1 VWAQAKG
8 IVPTPDWIFCRDNAI
23 TGRNKTTMLRSFF
36 NSEVEPK
43 AFTRRCLGVLFFVLL
58 AAAYMYWSHARH
70 IENPADK
77 IVPTISQ
84 IWAAAKQVAMQPDRT
99 GHIWLWADLG
109 ATSYR
114 FLVSLAIVSTGVLLG
129 LMMGLFSYVDALF
142 QNFIIAL
149 DKLVALSLLPLL
161 MVMLGIEEGFR
172 IGLAVLAVYPTVVL
186 SAYKEAKGY
195 AEQRKIKARTLGA
208 SNWELA
214 FRVVLPGIMPRMID
228 IIRRNFNLI
237 AVMVIAGEMIV
248 ASEGLGY
255 RIAAV
260 RRFMTMDVVIVYVV
274 MITLLLYL
282 ADVAV
287 SGFIKWKYPWFN
299 K

>member
-1 VWAQAKG
+1 
-8 IVPTPDWIFCRDNAI
+8 
-23 TGRNKTTMLRSFF
+23 MLKSFF
-36 NSEVEPK
+36 NTAAEPK
-43 AFTRRCLGVLFFVLL
+43 AFTRQWLGLLFFVLM
-58 AAAYMYWSHARH
+58 AIGYVTWSHARH
-70 IENPADK
+70 IENPVDK
-77 IVPTISQ
+77 IVPSITQ
-84 IWAAAKQVAMQPDRT
+84 IVDAAKQVATQPDRT
-99 GHIWLWADLG
+99 GTVWLWTDLS

-114 FLVSLAIVSTGVLLG
+114 FAVSLAVVSTGVLLG
-129 LMMGLFSYVDALF
+129 LMMGLFPYVDALF
-142 QNFIIAL
+142 QNFVVAM

-172 IGLAVLAVYPTVVL
+172 IGLAVIAVYPAVVL

-195 AEQRKIKARTLGA
+195 PEQRKIKARTLGA

-214 FRVVLPGIMPRMID
+214 FRVVLPGIMPKVID

-248 ASEGLGY
+248 ASAGLGY

-260 RRFMTMDVVIVYVV
+260 RRFMTMDVVIVYVIV
-274 MITLLLYL
+274 ITLLLYL

-287 SGFIKWKYPWFN
+287 SQFIKWKYPWFN
-299 K
+299 KG